1 MTRGLIT
8 TCYASLREGVT
19 SAQVAEA
26 YAQEYAEEPFVR
38 VTPSFPATKATLGSN
53 WCLLHATVDEPNA
66 RLVAV
71 GVLDNLVKGA
81 AGSAVQNMN
90 AMLGLPEEMGLAALP
105 LWP

>member
-1 MTRGLIT
+1 VDA
-8 TCYASLREGVT
+8 YRE
-19 SAQVAEA
+19 S
-26 YAQEYAEEPFVR
+26 YRDEPFVR

-53 WCLLHATVDEPNA
+53 WCLVHATVDEPNA

-90 AMLGLPEEMGLAALP
+90 VALGLPERTGLEALP

>member
-1 MTRGLIT
+1 VR
-8 TCYASLREGVT
+8 
-19 SAQVAEA
+19 EA

-38 VTPSFPATKATLGSN
+38 VMPSFPATKATLGSN
-53 WCLLHATVDEPNA
+53 WCLVHATVDEANA

-81 AGSAVQNMN
+81 AGSAVQNLN
-90 AMLGLPEEMGLAALP
+90 AMLGLPEDTGLGSLP